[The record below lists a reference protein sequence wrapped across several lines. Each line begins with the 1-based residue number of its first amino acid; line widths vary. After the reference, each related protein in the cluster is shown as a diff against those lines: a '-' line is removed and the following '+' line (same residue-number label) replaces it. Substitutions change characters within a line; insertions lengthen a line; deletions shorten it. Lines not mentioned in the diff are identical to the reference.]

1 MLILI
6 FAALV
11 KYPNMPR
18 LLMSEHMSKGSM
30 FLKNFRVVSM
40 REYNGV
46 I

>member
-11 KYPNMPR
+11 KYPNMLR
-18 LLMSEHMSKGSM
+18 LLMSEHMSKGSE
-30 FLKNFRVVSM
+30 FLSM
-40 REYNGV
+40 RAYNGV